1 MLRTGPALARPG
13 LARLKQCWATPSA
26 ISMTTTRYRP
36 DVDGLRALAVVPV
49 VLFHGHVTAF
59 EGGFVGV
66 DVFFVISGFL
76 ICSLI
81 GSELEEGRFSIV
93 RFYERRCRR
102 ILPALLVMFAV
113 TSALAMAVL
122 MPPDMASLGASMLA
136 SLAFASNM
144 YFWKTS
150 GYFDGAAE
158 LKPLLHTWSLSV
170 EEQFYLVTPYVLM
183 AIAVFFRKRYLAVLT
198 PLALASFAVSIWA
211 VPHAP
216 SAAFY
221 VLPTRFWEILL
232 GGLCGLGF
240 SAGPRARWVREGLA
254 GLGLI
259 GIVSAVV
266 SYTEF
271 TPFPGLAA
279 LLPCGGAAL
288 IIYAGSAGPSAVG
301 RLLSLPQVVFIGK
314 ISYSLY
320 LWHWPLLALYRYE
333 VGRELAPL
341 ESVVIILISVG
352 LAVVSYFYVEQPF
365 RHPEAMPARV
375 IFRASAWALCA
386 AASFGAIVLLSGG
399 LPSRFP
405 GFAPVFVPGEA
416 EYDTAKNGR
425 CFLLDGKTADDW
437 GGDECF
443 VTRGRGPTVVLWGD
457 SFAAHY
463 VPGLS
468 RHAAR
473 LRADVL
479 QYNMSACPPV
489 FGFESM
495 SNPPCRAFN
504 ERVIDVVREYGARGV
519 IVSGRWDYALRRHV
533 TPEQIGASFA
543 RLQALGV
550 EVIVIGQ
557 SPLFGNQVQTLFAQT
572 DNAAQRSE
580 AWGEVSFD
588 ADLNQRIASA
598 VPDGVAFIDPLD
610 RWCELPSCPYRR
622 DGEFIHCDDGHLS
635 VFGSSSAVASYFP
648 FIDDKA
654 VQ

>member
-1 MLRTGPALARPG
+1 
-13 LARLKQCWATPSA
+13 
-26 ISMTTTRYRP
+26 MTTTRYRP

-49 VLFHGHVTAF
+49 VLFHGHIAAL

-81 GSELEEGRFSIV
+81 GAELERGNFSIV

-102 ILPALLVMFAV
+102 ILPALFVMMAV
-113 TSALAMAVL
+113 TAAICMTVL
-122 MPPDMASLGASMLA
+122 MPPDMASFGASLLS

-158 LKPLLHTWSLSV
+158 LEPLLHTWSLSV
-170 EEQFYLVTPYVLM
+170 EEQFYLVMPYVLM
-183 AIAVFFRKRYLAVLT
+183 ATAAFFRKRYLAVLL
-198 PLALASFAVSIWA
+198 PLVVFSFVVSVWA

-221 VLPTRFWEILL
+221 MLPTRFWEILL
-232 GGLCGLGF
+232 GGLVGLCA
-240 SAGPRARWVREGLA
+240 SSGPRPGWLRETLA
-254 GLGLI
+254 GLGLF
-259 GIVSAVV
+259 AVV
-266 SYTEF
+266 AAVLSYSEF
-271 TPFPGLAA
+271 TAFPGLAA

-288 IIYAGSAGPSAVG
+288 IIYAGMGGPSLVG
-301 RLLSLPQVVFIGK
+301 RLLSLGPVVFIGK

-320 LWHWPLLALYRYE
+320 LWHWPLLALYRYHI
-333 VGRELAPL
+333 GRELTL
-341 ESVVIILISVG
+341 GESVVVMATSLG
-352 LAVVSYFYVEQPF
+352 LAVLSWRFVEQPF
-365 RHPEAMPARV
+365 RHAREV
-375 IFRASAWALCA
+375 SAIRIFRISAWGA
-386 AASFGAIVLLSGG
+386 AACASFGAATLLSGG

-405 GFAPVFVPGEA
+405 DFALVNVPGEA
-416 EYDTAKNGR
+416 EYDTGKNGR

-437 GGDECF
+437 GEDECF

-463 VPGLS
+463 VPGLT
-468 RHAAR
+468 RHAPR

-489 FGFESM
+489 FDFESM
-495 SNPPCRAFN
+495 SNPPCRDFN
-504 ERVIDVVREYGARGV
+504 ERIVNVIREYGARAV

-533 TPEQIGASFA
+533 TPQQIGATVS
-543 RLQALGV
+543 RLQGLGI
-550 EVIVIGQ
+550 EVVVIGQ
-557 SPLFGNQVQTLFAQT
+557 SALFGNEVQTLFAQT
-572 DNAAQRSE
+572 DHAAKRRD

-588 ADLNQRIASA
+588 ADLNQRLASA
-598 VPDGVAFIDPLD
+598 VPPRAAFIDPLD
-610 RWCELPSCPYRR
+610 GWCELPACPYRR

-635 VFGSSSAVASYFP
+635 VFGSSAAVATYFP
-648 FIDDKA
+648 FVD
-654 VQ
+654 